1 MPDFPKRPPEEIV
14 EDLRDAARMKL
25 SYIQANQPSAVDDLG
40 IGLTLDDM
48 IEWEAAAA
56 IEDLMAEISRRR

>member
-48 IEWEAAAA
+48 IEWEAASA